1 MGPQL
6 QERPGSTGEC
16 LCMSTPTGKSE
27 PDDVVSAYAPKRVRE
42 KAAARRRPPERPVA
56 GDIPLS
62 PEAPAQ
68 AGGAS
73 EAVFDREDAVP
84 LQPGAEAVQGG
95 AEDSAGPSDNRQ
107 EPRQEKDPDLERL
120 EASLRW
126 LQQRQAAAMRLP
138 PA

>member
-73 EAVFDREDAVP
+73 EAAFDWEDAVP
-84 LQPGAEAVQGG
+84 LQAGAGCSSVRRQPCGCLRLRRSRCPDRGYLARMTRSAVAPGRG
-95 AEDSAGPSDNRQ
+95 
-107 EPRQEKDPDLERL
+107 
-120 EASLRW
+120 
-126 LQQRQAAAMRLP
+126 QRTRRAL
-138 PA
+138 